1 MDSLARKFNRK
12 QDKKDYKT
20 LYETELNNRKLFEQR
35 YREIH
40 EQYVK
45 LQKESGIA
53 ELRKDN
59 LALQK
64 ENEFLKENAKN
75 LFENENKKLKE
86 ENARLRIELDDLRG
100 FKQQDEQCIIALKK
114 ERRKGVEMEDIC
126 NG

>member
-1 MDSLARKFNRK
+1 MSNMFTKII
-12 QDKKDYKT
+12 KKKKNYKT
-20 LYETELNNRKLFEQR
+20 LYETEVENRKLYETR
-35 YREIH
+35 YRELH
-40 EQYVK
+40 REYVK

-75 LFENENKKLKE
+75 LFRDENKKLKE
-86 ENARLRIELDDLRG
+86 ENARLRIELDDLKG

-114 ERRKGVEMEDIC
+114 ERRKGAEMEDIC
-126 NG
+126 ND